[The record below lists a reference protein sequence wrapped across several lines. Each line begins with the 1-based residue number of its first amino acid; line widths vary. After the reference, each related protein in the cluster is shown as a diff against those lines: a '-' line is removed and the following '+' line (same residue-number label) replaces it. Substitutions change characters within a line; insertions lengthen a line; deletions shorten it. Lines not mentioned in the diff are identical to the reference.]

1 MWEPPSGGRHV
12 LSGLV
17 FDIPEL
23 GIFIIASLALLV
35 APGPAVLY
43 IVARSL
49 DQGRA
54 AGLVSVVGVALGSL
68 AHVVAA
74 ALGLSALLLSS
85 VTAFRMVKYVGA
97 AYLVYLGVRRLLGE
111 GESDEREAKQVALRK
126 VFTQG
131 IMVNVLNPKTA
142 LFFFAFLPQF
152 VSEGSTSVAAQIL
165 LLGSIFIVMG
175 LISDGIYA
183 VVAGSLSSMIRR
195 RPWVARLQR
204 YIGGSTLLGLGVLAA
219 LGGSEN

>member
-17 FDIPEL
+17 FDTPEL